1 MLDWNSYHLLLLISR
16 KGTLTAAAAES
27 DVNETTVARRL
38 AAAEAVVGMPI
49 FKRAGGKLVPTATG
63 TSLLSAAQAME
74 KALTQLPLPNSGVQ
88 TLRVSALPMVI
99 DQLIAPRVGEFS
111 RRHPHIVLEVV
122 ASTATHSLAR
132 RDAEI
137 ALRLNRPSEGMLII
151 RKARDVRFRPVAARS
166 AVSVMKHALPYFAY
180 EREYDDLPEIAAMKS
195 RHGSEPSARFSSLSA
210 ILAAVKAGAGAAMLP
225 DLLFE
230 DEPDL
235 EVLDH
240 DVVVSRPLWIV
251 FHENV
256 RQKETVRLA
265 ADWFAEILTDTPKR
279 QDRKK
284 PGKSQSPNPTRE
296 LADQ

>member
-27 DVNETTVARRL
+27 DVNETTIARRL

-99 DQLIAPRVGEFS
+99 DRLIAPRIGEFS
-111 RRHPHIVLEVV
+111 CRHPHIALEVV

-151 RKARDVRFRPVAARS
+151 RKARDIRFRLLQ
-166 AVSVMKHALPYFAY
+166 HAPPFLSGNTLCRILPMNANMTIC
-180 EREYDDLPEIAAMKS
+180 RKS
-195 RHGSEPSARFSSLSA
+195 P
-210 ILAAVKAGAGAAMLP
+210 P
-225 DLLFE
+225 
-230 DEPDL
+230 
-235 EVLDH
+235 
-240 DVVVSRPLWIV
+240 
-251 FHENV
+251 
-256 RQKETVRLA
+256 
-265 ADWFAEILTDTPKR
+265 
-279 QDRKK
+279 
-284 PGKSQSPNPTRE
+284 
-296 LADQ
+296 